1 MLLGLVA
8 EILVGCIALQVLEC
22 LSRVEVHLRLP
33 VHSLV
38 VNLGR
43 LCGGIFL
50 DFAAIYNQKNRLS
63 HVNRSTAAEEL
74 MRDYCLC

>member
-43 LCGGIFL
+43 LCG
-50 DFAAIYNQKNRLS
+50 
-63 HVNRSTAAEEL
+63 
-74 MRDYCLC
+74 